1 MRGERGMSDVVETTS
16 DEDGGA
22 QRGGAKRERKGSRG
36 AKRSARWKRKERVR
50 GCKGLEGCK
59 GRLYYSSIEVELLA
73 GGDFYIVETT
83 GAESFVVGLD

>member
-22 QRGGAKRERKGSRG
+22 Q
-36 AKRSARWKRKERVR
+36 
-50 GCKGLEGCK
+50 GLEGRMEGRKEGAQGLEGRKVEAQGGSEGARGVK

-73 GGDFYIVETT
+73 
-83 GAESFVVGLD
+83 